1 MKSDYKEVCWFSGG
15 VSSFI
20 ACYLRKDTID
30 EIFYIDID
38 DQHPDTMRFLKD
50 CEKVL
55 GKEIKILKSPM
66 ANVENVVRKSKF
78 INSPYGAPC
87 TKILKKK
94 VRQEWEKTQDEEITY
109 VWGYDS
115 SERSRANR
123 LEASMIEYKH
133 VFPLIEHHLTKED
146 VHGILHKLNIN
157 RPTMYDLGYRNNNCI
172 GCVKGGM
179 GYWNKIRQ
187 DFPDVFNSRAKLERE
202 IGASCIK
209 NVFLDELDP
218 RRGRMENEV
227 IEECG
232 IMCEIAYYHEKHNKK
247 QEEKI
252 KK

>member
-1 MKSDYKEVCWFSGG
+1 MQNKKREVCWFSGG
-15 VSSFI
+15 VSSFV
-20 ACYLRKDTID
+20 ACYLRKDIID

-55 GKEIKILKSPM
+55 NKEIKILKSPM
-66 ANVENVVRKSKF
+66 ENVENVVRKSKF

-94 VRQEWEKTQDEEITY
+94 VRQEWEKIQDEEITY

-115 SERSRANR
+115 EEKKRIERLKNT
-123 LEASMIEYKH
+123 MIEYDH
-133 VFPLIEHHLTKED
+133 RFPLLENSLTKKD
-146 VHGILHKLNIN
+146 AHGILHKLNIR
-157 RPTMYDLGYRNNNCI
+157 RPIMYDMGYKNNNCI

-187 DFPDVFNSRAKLERE
+187 DFPEVFNSRAKLERE

-209 NVFLDELDP
+209 GVFLDELDP
-218 RRGRMENEV
+218 KRGRIENE
-227 IEECG
+227 IMKECG
-232 IMCEIAYYHEKHNKK
+232 IMCEIILMN
-247 QEEKI
+247 EEKI
-252 KK
+252 EKIL